1 MDRMSENEIRRH
13 LESLSQVQP
22 SPDSTNRAL
31 QQVRHM
37 LTKQERANVTESTRI
52 WRLIMQS
59 KVTKLAAA
67 AAIVIIVLC
76 GLTFWPTGGSQ
87 NAKWW
92 LGPSTVW
99 GQEILAVLDT
109 VKGVTCREQTFII
122 LADGTTTT
130 SDTWDKLYVSR
141 DSYRKDIYD
150 GSVLREIQWYVPD
163 GNDMIQHYVR
173 FDLRCYGALRHG
185 GSFGR
190 YDPVER
196 MRFYVGLLD
205 KADKFLG
212 EKVFDGRRCVGFEI
226 SAGKYGNNPE
236 QWLDCIWFD
245 VETKLPVCIEERG
258 RPITDNPDKTF
269 TTIKDQFDYNPQ
281 LSPDTFVPFVPQGF
295 INAHPDQ
302 MKAQQEHQN
311 Q

>member
-1 MDRMSENEIRRH
+1 MNKENIEQILNSLGAEQIPADVHKIALEASNSFTKTLTQTKPTKRRI
-13 LESLSQVQP
+13 LLGFFIES
-22 SPDSTNRAL
+22 
-31 QQVRHM
+31 
-37 LTKQERANVTESTRI
+37 RI
-52 WRLIMQS
+52 A
-59 KVTKLAAA
+59 KLAVA

-76 GLTFWPTGGSQ
+76 GLTFWPTAGSR

-109 VKGVTCREQTFII
+109 VKGVTCREQSFII

-130 SDTWDKLYVSR
+130 SATWDKLYVSR
-141 DSYRKDIYD
+141 DSYRRDIYD
-150 GSVLREIQWYVPD
+150 GSVFHEIQWYVPD

-269 TTIKDQFDYNPQ
+269 TKIKDQFDYNPQ

-302 MKAQQEHQN
+302 MKDQQEHQN